1 MKQLDDRSIQRLS
14 GVHDDLVDVVKRAFE
29 ITSQPFV
36 VTEGLRTV
44 TRQKQLV
51 AAGASKT
58 MRSRHLTGHA
68 VDLAAFI
75 DLDGDGQKDINEAIR
90 WDWPLYF
97 KLADAVRLAAEELD
111 VPVEWGGTWRLLNG
125 NGTVKEGDLAQ
136 FADGPHFQLPWREYP
151 VS

>member
-1 MKQLDDRSIQRLS
+1 MKQLDARSLSRLQ
-14 GVHDDLVDVVKRAFE
+14 GVHDDLVEVVKVAFDR
-29 ITSQPFV
+29 SPQPFI
-36 VTEGLRTV
+36 VTEGLRSLD
-44 TRQKQLV
+44 RQKKLV

-75 DLDGDGQKDINEAIR
+75 DLNGDGQKNLNEQIR

-97 KLADAVRLAAEELD
+97 KIAEAMRIAAEELD
-111 VPVEWGGTWRLLNG
+111 VPLEWGGHWRLLNG
-125 NGTVKEGDLAQ
+125 NGPVKEGDLAQ
-136 FADGPHFQLPWREYP
+136 FADGPHFQLPFRDYP